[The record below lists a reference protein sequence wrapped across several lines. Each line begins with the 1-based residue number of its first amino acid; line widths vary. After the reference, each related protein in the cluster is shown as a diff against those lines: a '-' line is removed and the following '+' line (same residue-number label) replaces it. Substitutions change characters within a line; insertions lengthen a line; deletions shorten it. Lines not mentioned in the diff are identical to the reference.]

1 MQNVIIVLKKM
12 YRVKNMKSCHVS
24 VANTLMS
31 LEEILTNSQLRPLI
45 LNYIRYNFNT
55 ELEPIEKGW

>member
-1 MQNVIIVLKKM
+1 M